1 MDKIKTLLGILA
13 IGFLIYLYMNYFPVI
28 AKRIQQA
35 LLGSPAGTYTE
46 EVKPAP
52 IKSKK
57 MEAMGKKKR
66 KRNIFEPIDEK
77 DYEKKAEE
85 EIDRLLN
92 LQ

>member
-28 AKRIQQA
+28 AKKIQQA
-35 LLGSPAGTYTE
+35 LLGSNTYTE

-52 IKSKK
+52 VKTKK
-57 MEAMGKKKR
+57 MEAMGEKKKKR
-66 KRNIFEPIDEK
+66 DMFEPIDEK
-77 DYEKKAEE
+77 DYERKAEE